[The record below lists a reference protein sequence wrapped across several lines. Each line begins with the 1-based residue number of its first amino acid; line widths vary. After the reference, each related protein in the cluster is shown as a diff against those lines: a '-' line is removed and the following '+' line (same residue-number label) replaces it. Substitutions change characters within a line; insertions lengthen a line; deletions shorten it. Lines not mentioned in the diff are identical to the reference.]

1 MAQERG
7 QWWTFKVVTSFLGE
21 GTVGAVVAFNSG
33 HQLPMRE
40 GTVVDF
46 KSGQQKYEKSV
57 GLFVIVL

>member
-1 MAQERG
+1 M
-7 QWWTFKVVTSFLGE
+7 VTRFLGE
-21 GTVGAVVAFNSG
+21 GTVVAFNSG